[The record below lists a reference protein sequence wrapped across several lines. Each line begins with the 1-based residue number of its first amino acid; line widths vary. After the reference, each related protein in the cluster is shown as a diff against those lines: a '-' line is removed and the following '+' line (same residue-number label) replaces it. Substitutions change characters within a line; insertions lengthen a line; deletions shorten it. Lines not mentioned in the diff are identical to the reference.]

1 MPDPRKSIMILELIF
16 TILIALFAML
26 WDKVWKDS

>member
-1 MPDPRKSIMILELIF
+1 MILELIF
-16 TILIALFAML
+16 TVLIALFAML